1 MQLKLVDFQSL
12 QLFLRLRSLLVTNPD
27 RDVLSDASSFLRFR
41 NDSLVICRISL
52 KPLFSCYNREKKKHL
67 IELQKEVKITTLI
80 ISSLL
85 YPKYMCKDLNTALQ
99 SCYLLKL
106 RTLSF
111 WLLLSW
117 MGISIKKKAQNTKKD
132 KKRVIKFKS
141 CI

>member
-67 IELQKEVKITTLI
+67 IELQKEINITTLI
-80 ISSLL
+80 IYPLL
-85 YPKYMCKDLNTALQ
+85 YPKYMCKDLNTGLQ
-99 SCYLLKL
+99 SCCLLKL

-111 WLLLSW
+111 WLLRSW
-117 MGISIKKKAQNTKKD
+117 MGISIKRKAQNTKMD
-132 KKRVIKFKS
+132 KKRIIKFKS

>member
-52 KPLFSCYNREKKKHL
+52 KPLFSCYNQEKKKHL
-67 IELQKEVKITTLI
+67 IELQKEVNITTLI
-80 ISSLL
+80 IYPLL
-85 YPKYMCKDLNTALQ
+85 YPKYVCKDLNTGLQ

-117 MGISIKKKAQNTKKD
+117 MGISIKKKLKTQRWIRKG
-132 KKRVIKFKS
+132 
-141 CI
+141 